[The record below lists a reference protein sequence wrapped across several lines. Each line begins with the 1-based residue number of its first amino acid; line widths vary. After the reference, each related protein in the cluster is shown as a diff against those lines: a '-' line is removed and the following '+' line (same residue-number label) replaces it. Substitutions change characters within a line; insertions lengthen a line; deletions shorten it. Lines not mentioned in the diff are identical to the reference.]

1 MEPGMSRVSDAA
13 LGNLRALVSDGALD
27 AGRYALEE
35 VVGEGGMGTVYRA
48 HDAELDRQVAVK
60 VLRFSGNPDWVERFR
75 QEARTIAGLEH
86 PGIVPL
92 HDAGILPDGRAFYV
106 MTLVRGRRLDAH
118 LESLPGLAERLRL
131 FQRVTEPLAFAH
143 SRGVVHRDLKPAN
156 IMVGPFGEVL
166 VMDWGLAQL
175 PGSEPEPGVVLGTAG
190 FMAPEQARG
199 DGSGVD
205 ARADVYALGA
215 ILSGLIT
222 GGHTDARALRVLR
235 AIATRAMAPA
245 AADRYSG
252 VAELS
257 ADVGRFLDGEPVEAY
272 PESLGDRLARLAG
285 RYRTALV
292 LILAYLAMRLLLLL
306 IERI

>member
-35 VVGEGGMGTVYRA
+35 VLGEGGMGTVYRA
-48 HDAELDRQVAVK
+48 RDAELDREVAVK
-60 VLRFSGNPDWVERFR
+60 VLRFPGNPDWVERFR

-86 PGIVPL
+86 PGIVPV

-106 MTLVRGRRLDAH
+106 MTLVRGQRLDAH
-118 LESLPGLAERLRL
+118 LALLPSLAERLRL
-131 FQRVTEPLAFAH
+131 FRRVTEPLAFAH

-175 PGSEPEPGVVLGTAG
+175 PGSGPEPGVVLGTAG

-205 ARADVYALGA
+205 GRTDVYALGA
-215 ILSGLIT
+215 ILAGLLSV
-222 GGHTDARALRVLR
+222 GRPDPRALRALQ
-235 AIATRAMAPA
+235 AIAARAMAPA
-245 AADRYSG
+245 AGDRYPG

-257 ADVGRFLDGEPVEAY
+257 TDVGRFLDGEPVEAY
-272 PESLGDRLARLAG
+272 PESLRDRLVRLAS
-285 RYRTALV
+285 RYRTPLV

-306 IERI
+306 IERV

>member
-1 MEPGMSRVSDAA
+1 MSRVSDAA

-35 VVGEGGMGTVYRA
+35 VLGEGGMGTVFRA
-48 HDAELDRQVAVK
+48 QDAELDREVAVK
-60 VLRFSGNPDWVERFR
+60 VLRFPGNPDWVERFR
-75 QEARTIAGLEH
+75 QEARTIAALEH
-86 PGIVPL
+86 PGIVPV

-118 LESLPGLAERLRL
+118 LVSLPSLAERLRL

-143 SRGVVHRDLKPAN
+143 SRGVIHRDLKPAN

-166 VMDWGLAQL
+166 VMDWGLAQV
-175 PGSEPEPGVVLGTAG
+175 PGSGPEPGVMLGTAG

-215 ILSGLIT
+215 ILSGLLAVD
-222 GGHTDARALRVLR
+222 HADARAIRALR
-235 AIATRAMAPA
+235 AIAARAMAPA
-245 AADRYSG
+245 PGDRYPG
-252 VAELS
+252 VTELS

-272 PESLGDRLARLAG
+272 PESFRDRLARLAT
-285 RYRTALV
+285 RYRTPLV

-306 IERI
+306 IERV

>member
-1 MEPGMSRVSDAA
+1 MSRVSDAA
-13 LGNLRALVSDGALD
+13 LGNLRALVGDGALD
-27 AGRYALEE
+27 AGRYALTE
-35 VVGEGGMGTVYRA
+35 VLGEGGMGIVYRA
-48 HDAELDRQVAVK
+48 RDAELDREVAVK
-60 VLRFSGNPDWVERFR
+60 VLRFPGDSDWVERFR

-86 PGIVPL
+86 PGIVPV

-118 LESLPGLAERLRL
+118 LASLPSLSDRLRL
-131 FQRVTEPLAFAH
+131 FQRVTEPVAFAH

-175 PGSEPEPGVVLGTAG
+175 PGSGPEPGVVLGTAG
-190 FMAPEQARG
+190 FMSPEQARG
-199 DGSGVD
+199 DGLGVD

-215 ILSGLIT
+215 ILSGLFSAGSPDPRT
-222 GGHTDARALRVLR
+222 LRVLR
-235 AIATRAMAPA
+235 AIAARAMAPA
-245 AADRYSG
+245 AAERYPG

-272 PESLGDRLARLAG
+272 PESLWDRLARLAS
-285 RYRTALV
+285 RYRTPLV

-306 IERI
+306 IERV

>member
-1 MEPGMSRVSDAA
+1 MEPGVSRVSDAA
-13 LGNLRALVSDGALD
+13 LGHLRALVGDGALD

-35 VVGEGGMGTVYRA
+35 VLGEGGMGTVYRA
-48 HDAELDRQVAVK
+48 HDAELDRDVAVK
-60 VLRFSGNPDWVERFR
+60 VLRFPGSPEWVERFR

-86 PGIVPL
+86 PGIVPV

-118 LESLPGLAERLRL
+118 LAALPALSDRLRL

-143 SRGVVHRDLKPAN
+143 SRGVIHRDLKPSN

-166 VMDWGLAQL
+166 VMDWGLAQV

-205 ARADVYALGA
+205 SRADVYALGA
-215 ILSGLIT
+215 ILSGLLI
-222 GGHTDARALRVLR
+222 GGRIEPRAFRALR
-235 AIATRAMAPA
+235 AIAARAMANAPG
-245 AADRYSG
+245 DRYPG

-272 PESLGDRLARLAG
+272 PESLRDRLVRLAG
-285 RYRTALV
+285 RYRTPLV
-292 LILAYLAMRLLLLL
+292 LILAYLAMRLLLLV
-306 IERI
+306 IERV

>member
-1 MEPGMSRVSDAA
+1 MSRVSDAA

-35 VVGEGGMGTVYRA
+35 VLGEGGMGTVYRA
-48 HDAELDRQVAVK
+48 RDAELDREVAVK
-60 VLRFSGNPDWVERFR
+60 VLRFPGNPDWVERFR

-86 PGIVPL
+86 PGIVPV

-106 MTLVRGRRLDAH
+106 MTLVRGQRLDAH
-118 LESLPGLAERLRL
+118 LALLPSLAERLRL
-131 FQRVTEPLAFAH
+131 FRRVTEPLAFAH

-175 PGSEPEPGVVLGTAG
+175 PGSGPEPGVVLGTAG

-205 ARADVYALGA
+205 GRTDVYALGA
-215 ILSGLIT
+215 ILAGLLSV
-222 GGHTDARALRVLR
+222 GRPDPRALRALQ
-235 AIATRAMAPA
+235 AIAARAMAPA
-245 AADRYSG
+245 AGDRYPG

-257 ADVGRFLDGEPVEAY
+257 TDVGRFLDGEPVEAY
-272 PESLGDRLARLAG
+272 PESLRDRLVRLAS
-285 RYRTALV
+285 RYRTPLV

-306 IERI
+306 IERV